1 MSGMIKTYTE
11 LIRMQTFQERFEY
24 LKLDGSVGTE
34 TFGFDRYLN
43 QIFYSSKEWKRL
55 RNEIIVRDK
64 GCDLA
69 CDGYE
74 IQGNIIIHHM
84 NPITPEDIINRNDD
98 LLNPEYLISTVL
110 NTHNAIHYGDSNLLP
125 HALVERRKT
134 ICVHGDIR
142 RRLLMSE
149 ERKENQ
155 SVQTVSDTK
164 SSVGSVD
171 TNNESIKIFGV
182 VESCGQLRVRKE
194 PNKEADVIA
203 TIPVGTLV
211 ELEND
216 EVIDGF
222 YAVHTEVGDG
232 YCMAEFI
239 QVTRPEKE

>member
-1 MSGMIKTYTE
+1 
-11 LIRMQTFQERFEY
+11 
-24 LKLDGSVGTE
+24 
-34 TFGFDRYLN
+34 
-43 QIFYSSKEWKRL
+43 
-55 RNEIIVRDK
+55 
-64 GCDLA
+64 
-69 CDGYE
+69 
-74 IQGNIIIHHM
+74 
-84 NPITPEDIINRNDD
+84 
-98 LLNPEYLISTVL
+98 
-110 NTHNAIHYGDSNLLP
+110 
-125 HALVERRKT
+125 
-134 ICVHGDIR
+134 
-142 RRLLMSE
+142 MSE

-171 TNNESIKIFGV
+171 TNNESIKIFDI

>member
-1 MSGMIKTYTE
+1 
-11 LIRMQTFQERFEY
+11 
-24 LKLDGSVGTE
+24 
-34 TFGFDRYLN
+34 
-43 QIFYSSKEWKRL
+43 
-55 RNEIIVRDK
+55 
-64 GCDLA
+64 
-69 CDGYE
+69 
-74 IQGNIIIHHM
+74 
-84 NPITPEDIINRNDD
+84 
-98 LLNPEYLISTVL
+98 
-110 NTHNAIHYGDSNLLP
+110 
-125 HALVERRKT
+125 
-134 ICVHGDIR
+134 
-142 RRLLMSE
+142 MSE

-164 SSVGSVD
+164 SSVD

>member
-1 MSGMIKTYTE
+1 
-11 LIRMQTFQERFEY
+11 
-24 LKLDGSVGTE
+24 
-34 TFGFDRYLN
+34 
-43 QIFYSSKEWKRL
+43 
-55 RNEIIVRDK
+55 
-64 GCDLA
+64 
-69 CDGYE
+69 
-74 IQGNIIIHHM
+74 
-84 NPITPEDIINRNDD
+84 
-98 LLNPEYLISTVL
+98 
-110 NTHNAIHYGDSNLLP
+110 
-125 HALVERRKT
+125 
-134 ICVHGDIR
+134 
-142 RRLLMSE
+142 MSE

-222 YAVHTEVGDG
+222 YAVHTEVGDIMMIKQLKDLS
-232 YCMAEFI
+232 YTAKMN
-239 QVTRPEKE
+239 